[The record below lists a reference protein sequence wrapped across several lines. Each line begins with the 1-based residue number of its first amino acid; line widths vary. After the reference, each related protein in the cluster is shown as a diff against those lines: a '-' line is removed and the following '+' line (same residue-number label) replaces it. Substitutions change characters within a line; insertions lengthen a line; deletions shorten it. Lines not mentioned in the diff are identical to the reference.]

1 MQRIF
6 YDERRQDGR
15 FQRGPCGVEAKLS
28 LSASKML
35 DGGPHR
41 LAFLSC
47 SAVISPPNAANR
59 YIVTTTWMPAP
70 PIRRTS

>member
-15 FQRGPCGVEAKLS
+15 FQRGPCRVGPKLS

-41 LAFLSC
+41 LALLSC
-47 SAVISPPNAANR
+47 SAAISPPNAANR
-59 YIVTTTWMPAP
+59 
-70 PIRRTS
+70 